1 MQYAPTYTGTHP
13 QYCPFAM
20 LDLLPPAAYVSPDVF
35 RKIGL
40 RALALIYI
48 GIDVRGR
55 VLVAVGGRY
64 EGLERPV
71 VSDNTKCLIKVFN
84 IV

>member
-1 MQYAPTYTGTHP
+1 MQYAPTYPGTHP

-35 RKIGL
+35 RKVGL
-40 RALALIYI
+40 RVLALIYI

-55 VLVAVGGRY
+55 ELVAVGGRY
-64 EGLERPV
+64 EDLERPI

>member
-1 MQYAPTYTGTHP
+1 MQYAPTYPGTHP

-35 RKIGL
+35 RKVGL
-40 RALALIYI
+40 RVLALIYI

-55 VLVAVGGRY
+55 ELVAVGGRY
-64 EGLERPV
+64 EDLERLV
-71 VSDNTKCLIKVFN
+71 VSDDTKCLIKVFN

>member
-1 MQYAPTYTGTHP
+1 MQYAPTYPGTHP

-20 LDLLPPAAYVSPDVF
+20 LDLLPPAAYVAPDVF
-35 RKIGL
+35 RKVGL
-40 RALALIYI
+40 RALAPIYI

-55 VLVAVGGRY
+55 ALVAVGGRY
-64 EGLERPV
+64 EGLERPI
-71 VSDNTKCLIKVFN
+71 VSDNAKCLIKVFN

>member
-1 MQYAPTYTGTHP
+1 MQYAPTYPGTHP

-35 RKIGL
+35 RKVGL
-40 RALALIYI
+40 RVLALIYI

-55 VLVAVGGRY
+55 ELVAVGGRY
-64 EGLERPV
+64 EDLERAI

>member
-1 MQYAPTYTGTHP
+1 MQYAPTYLGTHP

-20 LDLLPPAAYVSPDVF
+20 LDLLPPAAYVSPDVL
-35 RKIGL
+35 RKDDL

-48 GIDVRGR
+48 GIDVWGR
-55 VLVAVGGRY
+55 ALVAVGGRY

-71 VSDNTKCLIKVFN
+71 VSDNTKCLIEVFN

>member
-1 MQYAPTYTGTHP
+1 MQYAPTYPGTHP

-20 LDLLPPAAYVSPDVF
+20 LVLLPPAAYVSPDVF
-35 RKIGL
+35 RKVGL

-64 EGLERPV
+64 EDLERPV

>member
-1 MQYAPTYTGTHP
+1 MQYAPTYPGTHP

-35 RKIGL
+35 RKVGL
-40 RALALIYI
+40 RVLALMYI

-55 VLVAVGGRY
+55 ALVAVGGRY
-64 EGLERPV
+64 EGLERPI

>member
-1 MQYAPTYTGTHP
+1 MQYAPTYLGTHP

-35 RKIGL
+35 RKVGL
-40 RALALIYI
+40 RALAPIYI

-55 VLVAVGGRY
+55 ALVAVGGRY
-64 EGLERPV
+64 EDLERPV

-84 IV
+84 IA

>member
-1 MQYAPTYTGTHP
+1 MQYAPTYPGTHP

-35 RKIGL
+35 RKVGL

-55 VLVAVGGRY
+55 ALVAVGGRY

-71 VSDNTKCLIKVFN
+71 VSDNAKCLIKVFN

>member
-1 MQYAPTYTGTHP
+1 MQYAPTYPGTHP

-35 RKIGL
+35 RKVGL

-55 VLVAVGGRY
+55 ALVAVGGRY

>member
-1 MQYAPTYTGTHP
+1 MQYAPTYPGTHP

-35 RKIGL
+35 RKVGL
-40 RALALIYI
+40 RALAPIYI

-55 VLVAVGGRY
+55 VLVTVGGRY
-64 EGLERPV
+64 EDLERPV

>member
-1 MQYAPTYTGTHP
+1 MQYAPTYPGTHP

-35 RKIGL
+35 RKVGL
-40 RALALIYI
+40 RVLALIYI

-55 VLVAVGGRY
+55 ALVAVGGRY
-64 EGLERPV
+64 EDLERPI

>member
-1 MQYAPTYTGTHP
+1 MQYAPTYPGTHP

-35 RKIGL
+35 RKVGL

-64 EGLERPV
+64 EDLERPV

>member
-1 MQYAPTYTGTHP
+1 MQYAPTYPDTHSRH
-13 QYCPFAM
+13 CPFAM
-20 LDLLPPAAYVSPDVF
+20 LELLPPAAYVSPDVF
-35 RKIGL
+35 RKVGL

-55 VLVAVGGRY
+55 ALVAVGGRY
-64 EGLERPV
+64 EDLERPV